1 MGSIMGRRGILVG
14 TMVLVKKTWG
24 KWTTYKDLPVILR
37 VGTGLF
43 SFVLFVGCDISSH
56 NGFSR

>member
-1 MGSIMGRRGILVG
+1 MGRRGILVG